1 MSDLK
6 FNPPE
11 YANLATL
18 REQRIQMKLNT
29 NLRSPT
35 QVHPSRSPRSA
46 PKCPVNPFKPT
57 GLKIK

>member
-11 YANLATL
+11 YAIFEAL
-18 REQRIQMKLNT
+18 REQRINMQLNT
-29 NLRSPT
+29 NFQSINR
-35 QVHPSRSPRSA
+35 VRPSSSPRSA